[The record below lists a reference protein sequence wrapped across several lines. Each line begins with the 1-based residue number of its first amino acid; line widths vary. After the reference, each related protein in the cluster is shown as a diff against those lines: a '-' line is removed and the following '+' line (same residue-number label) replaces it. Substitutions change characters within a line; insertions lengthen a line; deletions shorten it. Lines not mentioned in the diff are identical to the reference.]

1 MSLQEEI
8 KKINEKIEALN
19 KDMQS
24 LMSELDAGVENDF
37 PQDGEEYWY
46 IDDDAEVM
54 NIEWYDSEYSRGRV
68 SIGNIFR
75 NEKEAEF
82 AVGKLKVEAELRKFS
97 RPFEKGEYNSYIFF
111 YIDGDYL
118 EVGYKV
124 STPSQGAI
132 YFESEEKAQ
141 QAIESVGEERI
152 KKYIFGEEG

>member
-1 MSLQEEI
+1 MSLQEGI

-97 RPFEKGEYNSYIFF
+97 RPFKEDEYNYFIQIHPFHNNIVTDS
-111 YIDGDYL
+111 DDY
-118 EVGYKV
+118 YQ
-124 STPSQGAI
+124 TQGTI
-132 YFESEEKAQ
+132 YFESIEKVQ
-141 QAIESVGEERI
+141 QAIESVGAGRI
-152 KKYIFGEEG
+152 KKYIFGVED

>member
-75 NEKEAEF
+75 NEKQAEF

-97 RPFEKGEYNSYIFF
+97 RPFKEDEYNYFIQIHPSHNNIVT
-111 YIDGDYL
+111 DSDDY
-118 EVGYKV
+118 YQ
-124 STPSQGAI
+124 TQGTI
-132 YFESEEKAQ
+132 YFESITIANE
-141 QAIESVGEERI
+141 AIDTIGEERI
-152 KKYIFGEEG
+152 KKYIFGVEE

>member
-75 NEKEAEF
+75 NEDQAEF
-82 AVGKLKVEAELRKFS
+82 AVEKLKVEAELRKFG
-97 RPFEKGEYNSYIFF
+97 RPFEIYGTNYYLYFAKD
-111 YIDGDYL
+111 DGFIGIACL
-118 EVGYKV
+118 TT
-124 STPSQGAI
+124 SLAQGAI

-141 QAIESVGEERI
+141 QAISTVGEERI
-152 KKYIFGEEG
+152 KKYIFGVED